1 MRQTLVALADVLTPG
16 SWGPTRPA
24 PNLTYADL
32 LELRELAHDV
42 LLHRDTSERLK
53 HPIFQELSI
62 FAKDSTSPFS
72 DAFRYWGPRY
82 AVWKEAS
89 ARNWGLCRTP
99 TETDFLRQ
107 TMEGMEG
114 DPKNHHPF
122 YSCRAGNHEPLTA
135 LWKLG
140 DCGWHAFLL
149 PVGRCLSS
157 LRGCA
162 PRHPALSP

>member
-1 MRQTLVALADVLTPG
+1 M
-16 SWGPTRPA
+16 
-24 PNLTYADL
+24 
-32 LELRELAHDV
+32 
-42 LLHRDTSERLK
+42 K

-122 YSCRAGNHEPLTA
+122 YSCPTAIADAQNIWILPTAPEWWHAA
-135 LWKLG
+135 LWQLG
-140 DCGWHAFLL
+140 GEKDGFSRQASDAADDMQ
-149 PVGRCLSS
+149 GD
-157 LRGCA
+157 LRW
-162 PRHPALSP
+162 RR